1 MDQLIEIV
9 SGFLIGLAVVTPIVL
24 KLKGILRK
32 VGELLT
38 ELADALEDGK
48 ISKDE
53 IAAIVED
60 AQDILG
66 LFKK

>member
-1 MDQLIEIV
+1 MEQLIEIV
-9 SGFLIGLAVVTPIVL
+9 SGFIIGIAVVTPIVL
-24 KLKGILRK
+24 KLKGILRE

-48 ISKDE
+48 ITKDE
-53 IAAIVED
+53 IASIVDD
-60 AQDILG
+60 AQDVLG

>member
-24 KLKGILRK
+24 KLRSILK
-32 VGELLT
+32 EVGELLV
-38 ELADALEDGK
+38 EVAEGLEDK
-48 ISKDE
+48 KLTKDE
-53 IAAIVED
+53 IGEIIKE

>member
-9 SGFLIGLAVVTPIVL
+9 SGFVLGLAVIVPIVL
-24 KLKGILRK
+24 KLKGILRE

-38 ELADALEDGK
+38 GLADALEDGK

>member
-1 MDQLIEIV
+1 MEQLIEIV
-9 SGFLIGLAVVTPIVL
+9 SGFVLGLAVIVPIVL
-24 KLKGILRK
+24 KLKGILRE

>member
-1 MDQLIEIV
+1 MEQLIEIV
-9 SGFLIGLAVVTPIVL
+9 SGFVLGLAVIAPIVL

>member
-1 MDQLIEIV
+1 MEQLIEIV
-9 SGFLIGLAVVTPIVL
+9 SGFIIGIAVVTPIVL
-24 KLKGILRK
+24 KLKGILRE

-48 ISKDE
+48 ITKDE
-53 IAAIVED
+53 IADVVQEAKDV
-60 AQDILG
+60 LG

>member
-1 MDQLIEIV
+1 MDQLIEVV
-9 SGFLIGLAVVTPIVL
+9 SGFVLGLAVIVPIVL
-24 KLKGILRK
+24 KLKGILRE

-48 ISKDE
+48 ITKDE
-53 IAAIVED
+53 IAGIVED

>member
-24 KLKGILRK
+24 KLKGICRE
-32 VGELLT
+32 VGELLLDLST
-38 ELADALEDGK
+38 ALEDGK
-48 ISKDE
+48 ITKDE
-53 IAAIVED
+53 IAEIVDE

>member
-48 ISKDE
+48 ISNDE

>member
-9 SGFLIGLAVVTPIVL
+9 SGFLIGLAVVTSIVL
-24 KLKGILRK
+24 KLKGILRE

-60 AQDILG
+60 AQDIIG

>member
-1 MDQLIEIV
+1 MDQLIEVV
-9 SGFLIGLAVVTPIVL
+9 SGFVLGLAVIAPIVL
-24 KLKGILRK
+24 KLKGILRE

>member
-24 KLKGILRK
+24 KLKGILRE

-48 ISKDE
+48 ITKGE
-53 IAAIVED
+53 IAEIVDE

>member
-24 KLKGILRK
+24 KLKGILRE
-32 VGELLT
+32 VGELMT

-48 ISKDE
+48 ITKSE
-53 IAAIVED
+53 IGEIVKE

>member
-1 MDQLIEIV
+1 MDQLIEVV
-9 SGFLIGLAVVTPIVL
+9 SGFVLGLAVIAPIVL
-24 KLKGILRK
+24 KLKGILRE

-48 ISKDE
+48 ITKDE
-53 IAAIVED
+53 IAGIVED

>member
-24 KLKGILRK
+24 KLRGILK
-32 VGELLT
+32 EVGELLL
-38 ELADALEDGK
+38 EISECLEDGK
-48 ISKDE
+48 VSKAE
-53 IAAIVED
+53 INEIVKE

>member
-9 SGFLIGLAVVTPIVL
+9 SGFLIGLTVVTPIVL
-24 KLKGILRK
+24 KLKGILRE

>member
-24 KLKGILRK
+24 KLKGILRE

>member
-1 MDQLIEIV
+1 MEQLIEIV

-24 KLKGILRK
+24 KLKGICRE

-48 ISKDE
+48 ITKAE
-53 IAAIVED
+53 ISAIVED

>member
-1 MDQLIEIV
+1 MEQLIEIV

-24 KLKGILRK
+24 KLKGILRE

-48 ISKDE
+48 ITKQEISEIVDE
-53 IAAIVED
+53 
-60 AQDILG
+60 AQDIMG